1 VTRRLRPIAS
11 VVVAASLAA
20 AAGCGKKAPPL
31 APLVIRPAAP
41 EDVQV
46 VRVAD
51 TVHIRFTVPDKNGDG
66 KSPARLSRVDVIG
79 LTGEAQ
85 DPDGKSLT
93 AAALL
98 REASLVG
105 SVEIEP
111 PPPPAPREAKTSAPA
126 DPAAPAPPP
135 PPAPPDDPRPAQGEV
150 VTITERVTP
159 AVLTKYVPT
168 GKKKLKPVVRVPR
181 PWDDFPLPLVTEVVE
196 PLGRMYVVV
205 GRDAKGRPGALSARV
220 SVPLDETPPAPEVP
234 TLRHTETAIVVEW
247 VVPPGARR
255 PVFEPV
261 PVPVVPPAPA
271 EPVTQPQGPV
281 VPDPGAV
288 ASPAV
293 PAAASVP
300 PAPADAVPAVVPAPV
315 ETLAVMPRTLVKG
328 PTPHTFNLYL
338 TTTAPAA
345 GLGAAAPATT
355 PVSPA
360 PRVDGIPLVPL
371 NPAPLSVLTF
381 EDPAM
386 AFGVERCYVLRMVEA
401 RPNGRVEGPS
411 SPEVCITPVDTF
423 PPQAP
428 RSLAAVGS
436 EGAVN
441 LIWEPNTERD
451 LGGYIVLRGLAG
463 GGALTA
469 LTPTPIKE
477 TTYRDAQVTRGQRYV
492 YAIVAVDTVTPQ
504 NVSVESNRVEETAR

>member
-1 VTRRLRPIAS
+1 MTRRLRPIACAL
-11 VVVAASLAA
+11 VAASLAA
-20 AAGCGKKAPPL
+20 AVGCGKKAPPL

-51 TVHIRFTVPDKNGDG
+51 TVHIRFKVPDKNGDG

-111 PPPPAPREAKTSAPA
+111 PPPPAPREAKKPAPA
-126 DPAAPAPPP
+126 DPDAPAPPP
-135 PPAPPDDPRPAQGEV
+135 PPAPPDDPRPAQGEI

-168 GKKKLKPVVRVPR
+168 GKKKLKPIVRVPK

-220 SVPLDETPPAPEVP
+220 SVPLEETPPAPEAP
-234 TLRHTETAIVVEW
+234 TLRHTETTIVAEW

-261 PVPVVPPAPA
+261 PVAPAAPA
-271 EPVTQPQGPV
+271 EPTAQPQAPVGPE
-281 VPDPGAV
+281 PGAV
-288 ASPAV
+288 ASPTIPAV
-293 PAAASVP
+293 AGVSPV
-300 PAPADAVPAVVPAPV
+300 PADAAPAVVPAPV

-328 PTPHTFNLYL
+328 PTPHTFNLYA
-338 TTTAPAA
+338 TTTTPAA
-345 GLGAAAPATT
+345 GQDAPAT
-355 PVSPA
+355 A
-360 PRVDGIPLVPL
+360 PMAAPPEPGGVPLVPL

-411 SPEVCITPVDTF
+411 SPRVCITPVDTF

-441 LIWEPNTERD
+441 LIWEPNTEGD

-469 LTPTPIKE
+469 LTPTPIRE

-492 YAIVAVDTVTPQ
+492 YAIVAVDTATPQ